1 MARNYYFYLHGY
13 ARAPQFVVSGSILF
27 LPPYTQGEKKN
38 IWSELES
45 NADPLASQETA
56 LTARKWLLGQKKSKV
71 HLKVI
76 VADGQVMGTT
86 TKTIK
91 NIREGQK
98 FFESRSSRILGK
110 FFFFSFF
117 PNQFRLISF
126 DANVAQHTSNPMSSS
141 RSEITP
147 VLHSTHSFPISW
159 S

>member
-1 MARNYYFYLHGY
+1 
-13 ARAPQFVVSGSILF
+13 
-27 LPPYTQGEKKN
+27 
-38 IWSELES
+38 
-45 NADPLASQETA
+45 
-56 LTARKWLLGQKKSKV
+56 
-71 HLKVI
+71 
-76 VADGQVMGTT
+76 MGKFWEQQQ
-86 TKTIK
+86 KTIK

-126 DANVAQHTSNPMSSS
+126 DANVAQHTSNPMSLS

-159 S
+159 SQPHLNCRAAAALAFLALPSAEPNENNNSHFLALTFSRGLSYKTLPICNLQAFIVILACHYSVLDRCD